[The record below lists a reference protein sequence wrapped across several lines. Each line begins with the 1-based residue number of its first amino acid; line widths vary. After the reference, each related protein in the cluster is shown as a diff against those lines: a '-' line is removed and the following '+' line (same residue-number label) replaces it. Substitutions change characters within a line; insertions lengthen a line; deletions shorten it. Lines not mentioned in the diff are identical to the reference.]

1 MRASRRTLNTF
12 TISYIPEYIGCI
24 VMPLHCRTA
33 ATLILPLLVTVGCV
47 SSVPQSAEQRAEE
60 EYQRVQLKMQSIQ
73 DHWDRKDR
81 IARLSY
87 PLFVANADLCGSK
100 VKKEIDFQWVTLK
113 DFDEPLERIA
123 GITLGISRHPY
134 VTTVTS
140 GSAAYQ
146 AGLRQGDV
154 LIALNGEPLREDK
167 DSLFEGR
174 INGER
179 FYRWQFNR
187 LVRQAFENDPTLA
200 VQFRRDDELFEI
212 QFRPATRCSFK
223 ISLVDSSELMS
234 ISAGN
239 SILVSTVLYDFAK
252 SDEDFQT
259 MLAHELAHRVSR
271 HRAEISAGESVA
283 VAADVV
289 VNVLGAFGMAVAAAA
304 GEDTDLEEPIRLFS
318 SENSPRI
325 FKHRHELEADYLG
338 MYMLARAGVNTS
350 QTADFWKSI
359 PKDSLLRV
367 THQNKEGRI
376 ENIVATQQEISK
388 KIDEGNSLNPNP
400 ARKPRKPTSQA
411 DEIADEE

>member
-1 MRASRRTLNTF
+1 
-12 TISYIPEYIGCI
+12 
-24 VMPLHCRTA
+24 MPLHCRTA

-187 LVRQAFENDPTLA
+187 LVRQAFENDPTIT
-200 VQFRRDDELFEI
+200 VQYRRGDELFDVEF
-212 QFRPATRCSFK
+212 QPATRCSY
-223 ISLVDSSELMS
+223 SVSMVDSTEIMSFSE
-234 ISAGN
+234 GN
-239 SILVSTVLYDFAK
+239 SILVSLALYDFAK

-259 MLAHELAHRVSR
+259 LLAHELAHRVSR
-271 HRAEISAGESVA
+271 HRAGISAGETAA
-283 VAADVV
+283 VAADTV
-289 VNVLGAFGMAVAAAA
+289 VNVLAGIGMLVAAVA
-304 GEDTDLEEPIRLFS
+304 GEDPDIDEPIRLFS
-318 SENSPRI
+318 SENAPKI

-338 MYMLARAGVNTS
+338 MYMLARAGVDTT
-350 QTADFWKSI
+350 QTAEFWKSI
-359 PKDSLLRV
+359 PEDSLMRI
-367 THQNKEGRI
+367 THQHKDGRI

-388 KIDEGNSLNPNP
+388 KIDEGNALDPNP
-400 ARKPRKPTSQA
+400 DREPIKAAAPAET
-411 DEIADEE
+411 IAGEEQSEP